1 MKKYKD
7 RSTFFSYGVG
17 ALVIYNNKALLI
29 KKRSSGRWLI
39 PSGFVQSGDSLLKTL
54 KRELREESGII
65 INGTHVK
72 VEGII
77 AVRHRHN
84 SKVGNNIWIVFLVKA
99 KATSLPLLSIKDT
112 EEIEKVQFFNID
124 NLLKKD
130 TKADEI
136 TKIILRKYQ
145 KNKTLF
151 SGRYQGL
158 ASQGDAFY
166 HLFL

>member
-1 MKKYKD
+1 MKKYED
-7 RSTFFSYGVG
+7 RSAFFSYGVG
-17 ALVIYNNKALLI
+17 ALVIYNNKVLLI

-39 PSGFVQSGDSLLKTL
+39 PSGLVQSGDSLLKTL

-84 SKVGNNIWIVFLVKA
+84 SKAGNNIWIVFLV

-112 EEIEKVQFFNID
+112 EEIKKVQFFNID
-124 NLLKKD
+124 NLLKKA